1 MPVDGVINIRGRSY
15 NTVSKRVNDFRRVY
29 GIADGWGLLT
39 MIESI
44 DDERVVMRAEV
55 MSPAGRIVAV
65 GHAEEVRAA
74 SKINETSAL
83 ENCESSAIGRAL
95 AAAGFGGS
103 EYASADEVTRAIQ
116 QQEEREVTQA
126 KEHAAKMQA
135 AHKWSD
141 RERAAFCARIGELG
155 HDYGRVAAF
164 SESLGRPRPSVMTAE
179 QRRKLLAYLQAE
191 DRTEEI
197 AAAVEEGA

>member
-1 MPVDGVINIRGRSY
+1 
-15 NTVSKRVNDFRRVY
+15 
-29 GIADGWGLLT
+29 
-39 MIESI
+39 
-44 DDERVVMRAEV
+44 
-55 MSPAGRIVAV
+55 
-65 GHAEEVRAA
+65 
-74 SKINETSAL
+74 
-83 ENCESSAIGRAL
+83 
-95 AAAGFGGS
+95 
-103 EYASADEVTRAIQ
+103 
-116 QQEEREVTQA
+116 
-126 KEHAAKMQA
+126 MQA

-155 HDYGRVAAF
+155 LDYGRVAAF